1 MIKGRRFFHIRIFI
15 WRLTRFKGALSK
27 WPPPSK
33 VRPIFIQSNPAFL
46 LDTGKSQRRAGELS
60 PTNQGGGG
68 GQAPIPGS
76 DLLNL
81 FLPPSQQ
88 NQNSIY
94 VKKGVDP
101 ARVKQDIVKAL
112 ADPGLSKDIV
122 QLADELLERKR

>member
-1 MIKGRRFFHIRIFI
+1 M
-15 WRLTRFKGALSK
+15 
-27 WPPPSK
+27 
-33 VRPIFIQSNPAFL
+33 
-46 LDTGKSQRRAGELS
+46 
-60 PTNQGGGG
+60 G